1 MSKSRHD
8 RARLLALTAAAGLA
22 LSGPASAQGPIAS
35 ADNGGKDDAAA
46 GVRVG
51 ADNLVELHVQD
62 EPLLNV
68 LQLLAVQAKRNIV
81 VSKSVGGAVT
91 ADLYA
96 VSFYDALERLLNVN
110 GFRFR
115 EVGGF
120 IEVYTAEEFA
130 NLEKAKLQREAR
142 VYRLSYLNATD
153 AAEFIRPLLSPGA
166 EIRAGTQSAA
176 FPSTIQAPTGKDDY
190 ALGATLVVVDFPEN
204 LEAIAKLLSEL
215 DTKPAQVLVQVT
227 VMRATV
233 SEDNAFGID
242 FSVIGDVD
250 FSAFLSPLTAAGE
263 LASGALGIDQGTAVT
278 SSVGDAAT
286 GPATFRVGVISNNLA
301 IVLRLL
307 NEVTDTTIMANPKLL
322 VLNRQPGTVNV
333 GTRVPYLSTTTTET
347 AATQTVQ
354 FLDTGVQL
362 YFRPFV
368 SATGEIRMELR
379 PVVSDAILIP
389 LAAGAVG
396 ASFSAPQE
404 IRQEL
409 VTNVIVKDGQTVVLG
424 GLFTEDVTR
433 SRSQV
438 PFLGDIPIV
447 GTPFRG
453 HDDSIDR
460 EEVVFFVTPTVVNDR
475 VLTEQGNDAEL
486 ASDRV
491 RAGTRQGLLP
501 FSRERWTAILNVE
514 AEQAA
519 RAGDTDTAMWKIQR
533 SLAMNPAQTDAIEIR
548 ERLVGRREVWP
559 DRSAFTDIIERELEN
574 RLSDAPPP
582 NPALNNIRAIE
593 TLSIPDVNVKPEPKP
608 KPQSALPRPAFPAPV
623 LTTNPNGPG
632 YRLPAPT
639 TKPAAKTATA
649 KAGPSTDLHTVVPN
663 TTTTSTNTNGVTT
676 TTSVTIGGPTPTA
689 TTPTT
694 FTSGRPTTGTASK
707 PAATTT
713 KPTASAG
720 AKSPSKAT
728 EKKTQAATPAPA
740 ITVTDGASAPA
751 KTAPSTPSPAGTVT
765 NADSPAG
772 SQQP

>member
-8 RARLLALTAAAGLA
+8 RARLLALTAAAGLS
-22 LSGPASAQGPIAS
+22 LTGPALAQGPIAS
-35 ADNGGKDDAAA
+35 ADAGAKDDGAMAIK
-46 GVRVG
+46 VG

-81 VSKSVGGAVT
+81 VSKSVAGAVT
-91 ADLYA
+91 ADLYG

-115 EVGGF
+115 ESGGF

-130 NLEKAKLQREAR
+130 GLERAKLQREAR

-153 AAEFIRPLLSPGA
+153 AAEFIRPVLSPGA

-204 LEAIAKLLSEL
+204 LEAISKLLSEL
-215 DTKPAQVLVQVT
+215 DTKPDQVLVQVT

-263 LASGALGIDQGTAVT
+263 LASGALGINQGTAVT

-322 VLNRQPGTVNV
+322 VLNRQSATVNV

-368 SATGEIRMELR
+368 AATGEIRMELR
-379 PVVSDAILIP
+379 PVVSDAVLIP

-433 SRSQV
+433 TRSQV

-453 HDDSIDR
+453 HDDSVDR
-460 EEVVFFVTPTVVNDR
+460 EEVVFFVTPSVVNDR
-475 VLTEQGNDAEL
+475 VLTEQGDNAEL
-486 ASDRV
+486 AADRV

-533 SLAMNPAQTDAIEIR
+533 SLAMNPAQPDAIEIR

-559 DRSAFTDIIERELEN
+559 DRSVFTDIIDRELET

-608 KPQSALPRPAFPAPV
+608 KEQSALPKAPFPSPV

-632 YRLPAPT
+632 YRLPEPAKAAKATPA
-639 TKPAAKTATA
+639 KPADPALA
-649 KAGPSTDLHTVVPN
+649 LHTVVPN
-663 TTTTSTNTNGVTT
+663 TTTTTSANGLTT
-676 TTSVTIGGPTPTA
+676 TTTVTVGDIPPTS
-689 TTPTT
+689 
-694 FTSGRPTTGTASK
+694 FTSGKPAASSGKKTAATPAKTASK
-707 PAATTT
+707 T
-713 KPTASAG
+713 
-720 AKSPSKAT
+720 T
-728 EKKTQAATPAPA
+728 EKKTPALTPSPTPAPAPA

-751 KTAPSTPSPAGTVT
+751 KAAPATPTPAVTNAEPPAGT
-765 NADSPAG
+765 P
-772 SQQP
+772 QP